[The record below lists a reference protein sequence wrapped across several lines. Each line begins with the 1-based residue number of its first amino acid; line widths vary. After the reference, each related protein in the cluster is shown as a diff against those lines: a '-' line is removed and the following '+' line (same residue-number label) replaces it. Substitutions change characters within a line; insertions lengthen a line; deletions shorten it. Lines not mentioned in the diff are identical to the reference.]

1 MKYFYLPIVFVIAV
15 CYSSFFDS
23 KKANIEINNSKSI
36 NTERSPASIKDS
48 NRMNKIQKFF
58 CK

>member
-1 MKYFYLPIVFVIAV
+1 MKYLYLPIVFMIAV
-15 CYSSFFDS
+15 FYSNFFES
-23 KKANIEINNSKSI
+23 KKANIEINKSISI

-48 NRMNKIQKFF
+48 NSVNKIQKFF